1 MRSSNLELMKKGW
14 FVGNFDPSVYK
25 TENVEVSVKSFKK
38 GEREEAHYHKIATE
52 ITVVVVGKVRMF
64 SKTWGSGEIIIA
76 EPGDK
81 TDFEALID
89 SVLTV
94 VKIPGVLNDKYLE

>member
-38 GEREEAHYHKIATE
+38 GEREESHYHKIATE

-64 SKTWGSGEIIIA
+64 SKTWGSGAIIIA

-94 VKIPGVLNDKYLE
+94 VKIPGVLNDKYIE